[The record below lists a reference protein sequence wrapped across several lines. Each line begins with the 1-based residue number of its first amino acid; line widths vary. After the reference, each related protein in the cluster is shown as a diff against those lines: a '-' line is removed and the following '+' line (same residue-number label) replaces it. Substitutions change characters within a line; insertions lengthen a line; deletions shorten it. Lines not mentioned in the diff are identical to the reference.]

1 MTTNAAAPAACI
13 WLADAIERDLVKMVI
28 RRVGL
33 DPMVCFDRD
42 ELLAAISQHQ
52 PRLVVLDV
60 VLPGANGLDLAK
72 AIKMDGKD
80 AVPLIAIISSLAFPE
95 VIARARQAGAD
106 EFFVKPINSDLLFT
120 RLSHQIKKSL
130 SAGV

>member
-1 MTTNAAAPAACI
+1 MACL
-13 WLADAIERDLVKMVI
+13 WLADAVERDLVKMVV

-33 DPMVCFDRD
+33 EPVICFDRD
-42 ELLAAISQHQ
+42 ELLAAIGLHK

-80 AVPLIAIISSLAFPE
+80 AVPLIAIVSSLAFPE
-95 VIARARQAGAD
+95 VITRARQAGAD
-106 EFFVKPINSDLLFT
+106 EFFVKPIDSDLLFS
-120 RLSHQIKKSL
+120 RLSRQIKKPL